1 MLKHKTK
8 VKIGVDL
15 LGNENT
21 PEGLAKILHKFCLD
35 EKVHLI
41 LIGNQDAF
49 SSLEPLENCEFIEA
63 KETIEMEDNP
73 LTAIRRKKQ
82 SSMHVGIDLLKDQKI
97 DAFISLGNTGTLVGL
112 ACMQLPVLDQVS
124 RPALLS
130 LLPTQKN
137 PVAIL
142 DIGAHIDSKTE
153 NFLDFAKLGNAY
165 QKSRGIKSPTIG
177 LLNIGTEKLKG
188 TNRVKQIF
196 GYLEDQKNLFNFVG
210 NVEGKEVFTGNIDV
224 ILTDGFT
231 GNVFLKTS
239 EGVASMILDEL
250 SQKECDKTF
259 FQDLKKRLHYAQ
271 YPGAFLIGLDALV
284 IKCHGYSTPQAVVNA
299 VKGAKELVQNQFI
312 ANLKKELV

>member
-1 MLKHKTK
+1 MHKQQTR
-8 VKIGVDL
+8 VKISVDL
-15 LGNENT
+15 LGNENS
-21 PEGLAKILHKFCLD
+21 PKDLAKILHKFCLED
-35 EKVHLI
+35 DVQLL
-41 LIGNQDAF
+41 LIGDQDTF
-49 SSLEPLENCEFIEA
+49 SSLKPLENCEFIEA
-63 KETIEMEDNP
+63 KEAVEMEDHP

-82 SSMHVGIDLLKDQKI
+82 SSMHVGIDLLREKKI

-112 ACMQLPVLDQVS
+112 ACLQLPILNQIS

-142 DIGAHIDSKTE
+142 DIGAHIESKTE
-153 NFLDFAKLGNAY
+153 NFLDFAKLGSAY
-165 QKSRGIKSPTIG
+165 QKSRGIKNPSIG

-188 TNRVKQIF
+188 TTRVKQIF
-196 GYLEDQKNLFNFVG
+196 EHLENKKNLFNFIG

-250 SQKECDKTF
+250 SQKECAKSF

-284 IKCHGYSTPQAVVNA
+284 IKCHGYSTPQGVVNA
-299 VKGAKELVQNQFI
+299 VIGAKELVQNQFI
-312 ANLKKELV
+312 ERLKKELI